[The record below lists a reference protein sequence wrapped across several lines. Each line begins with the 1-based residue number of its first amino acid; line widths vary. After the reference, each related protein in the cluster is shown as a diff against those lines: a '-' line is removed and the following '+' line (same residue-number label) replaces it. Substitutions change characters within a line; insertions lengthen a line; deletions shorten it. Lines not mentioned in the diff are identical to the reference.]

1 MDPRLLEILACPIC
15 KGALRHDRS
24 AHELI
29 CDVDRLA
36 YPIRDGIPIMMV
48 DQARHLDPADPHEG
62 TPLASTVEADSG
74 ACPASRSPPDP
85 KASLPAGA
93 RRLHEPQG

>member
-1 MDPRLLEILACPIC
+1 VDPRLLEILACPIC
-15 KGALRHDRS
+15 KGALRHDRNGQ
-24 AHELI
+24 ALI

-62 TPLASTVEADSG
+62 ASPASTVEADPG
-74 ACPASRSPPDP
+74 ACPASKASPAP
-85 KASLPAGA
+85 KATLSAGA
-93 RRLHEPQG
+93 RQLQDPQG